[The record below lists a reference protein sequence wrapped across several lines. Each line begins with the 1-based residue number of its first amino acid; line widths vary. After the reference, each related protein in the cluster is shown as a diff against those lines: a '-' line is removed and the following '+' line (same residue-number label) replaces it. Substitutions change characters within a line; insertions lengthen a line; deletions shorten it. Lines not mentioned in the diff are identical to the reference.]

1 MLVLGIESSCDETG
15 AALVQDGRSIC
26 SNVVASQIEIHNRYG
41 GVVPEVASR
50 QQLAAILPVIETA
63 LEQASCTWND
73 IDAVAATYGPGL
85 AGSLLV
91 GLTVGKTLSLA
102 FNRPFLG
109 VNHLEAHIYANW
121 LHMGTEQ
128 ACGAGGKVGASDWVG
143 ARHDHGALYC
153 EGDPLFPLLC
163 LVVSGAH
170 TELVLVRDHGQYELL
185 GRTRDDAAGEA
196 FDKVARI
203 LGLEYPGGPSIQK
216 AAQQAELAVVQQQKP
231 IAQARKAY
239 RLPRAWLRGTYDF
252 SFSGLKTAM
261 LHLAEGVASQQEGI
275 SESDG
280 VGVGRSVT
288 QGAGAA
294 QDAGAAQGR
303 GSEPWTGSEQG
314 TTTVPTPGSSPTRY
328 TRMGALA
335 AQTGISSVP
344 LLAASFQEA
353 VVDVLAVKTRL
364 AAQEYQ
370 VKQVLLAGGVA
381 ANLRL
386 RERLTEE
393 LQPRDVR
400 LSYPA
405 ITFCTDNAAMIAGAA
420 FFHLQRGERHGV
432 DLDVQPG
439 LSLPFRG

>member
-15 AALVQDGRSIC
+15 AALVRDGRSIC

-63 LEQASCTWND
+63 LEQASCTWDD
-73 IDAVAATYGPGL
+73 IDVVAATYGPGL

-121 LHMGTEQ
+121 LHAETAPNVGS
-128 ACGAGGKVGASDWVG
+128 AAPGVGAVPC
-143 ARHDHGALYC
+143 ACPYC

-203 LGLEYPGGPSIQK
+203 LGLAYPGGPSIQK
-216 AAQQAELAVVQQQKP
+216 AAQQAELELVQQQKP
-231 IAQARKAY
+231 VSQARNAY

-261 LHLAEGVASQQEGI
+261 LHLAEGIAS
-275 SESDG
+275 
-280 VGVGRSVT
+280 VGVGL
-288 QGAGAA
+288 A
-294 QDAGAAQGR
+294 
-303 GSEPWTGSEQG
+303 
-314 TTTVPTPGSSPTRY
+314 PTPGNVSPTPGNAMPTQGNPSSTQGNAVSPQSSSPTRY
-328 TRMGALA
+328 TRMGAQA
-335 AQTGISSVP
+335 TQTGISHVG

-364 AAQEYQ
+364 AAEEYQ

-386 RERLTEE
+386 RERLTQE
-393 LQPRDVR
+393 LQPRDIR

-420 FFHLQRGERHGV
+420 FFHLHRGERHGV

-439 LSLPFRG
+439 LSLPFRR

>member
-15 AALVQDGRSIC
+15 AALVRDGRSIC

-63 LEQASCTWND
+63 LEQASCTWDD

-102 FNRPFLG
+102 FDRPFLG

-121 LHMGTEQ
+121 LR
-128 ACGAGGKVGASDWVG
+128 VGAESAQHTVSTTPCISP
-143 ARHDHGALYC
+143 YC

-216 AAQQAELAVVQQQKP
+216 AVQQAELALAQQQKP
-231 IAQARKAY
+231 VSQARNAY

-261 LHLAEGVASQQEGI
+261 LHLAEGVASQQKGI
-275 SESDG
+275 SEGESRPD
-280 VGVGRSVT
+280 
-288 QGAGAA
+288 
-294 QDAGAAQGR
+294 
-303 GSEPWTGSEQG
+303 
-314 TTTVPTPGSSPTRY
+314 SSPTRY
-328 TRMGALA
+328 TRMGAQVAQAGGANIAFLA
-335 AQTGISSVP
+335 AG
-344 LLAASFQEA
+344 FQEA

-364 AAQEYQ
+364 AAEEYQ

-386 RERLTEE
+386 RERLTQE
-393 LQPRDVR
+393 LEPRNIR

-405 ITFCTDNAAMIAGAA
+405 IRFCTDNAAMIASAA
-420 FFHLQRGERHGV
+420 FFHLQRGERHGI

-439 LSLPFRG
+439 LSLPFRR